1 MREIIIIG
9 SGFSSLSAACY
20 LAKNGN
26 KVRVLEKNSSL
37 GGRARQLK
45 KDGFT
50 FDMGPSWYWMPDVF
64 DDFFNDFGRSVS
76 DYYKLERLSPGYQVL
91 FGKNESFAIE
101 DNISKIAEKFEDIE
115 EGSGIKL
122 EKFIES
128 AKINYEIAVKDL
140 VFRPGFSPFEL
151 VTKKT
156 IKKINLFLTNIRAQ
170 VEKKFKDPRLR
181 SILQFPVLFLGAKPE
196 NTPAFYNFM
205 NYADFGLGT
214 WHPEGGMYEIV
225 KAMVKLGKSLGVEY
239 STSSNIQEIIVEDAK
254 VKGVVTNKKTIRC
267 DIVISGADY
276 NHSEKKIIKNIWHPI
291 PRRSHIKSKA
301 IFF

>member
-122 EKFIES
+122 KKFIES

-140 VFRPGFSPFEL
+140 VFRPGLSPFEL

-156 IKKINLFLTNIRAQ
+156 IKKINLFLTNI
-170 VEKKFKDPRLR
+170 L
-181 SILQFPVLFLGAKPE
+181 
-196 NTPAFYNFM
+196 
-205 NYADFGLGT
+205 
-214 WHPEGGMYEIV
+214 
-225 KAMVKLGKSLGVEY
+225 SL
-239 STSSNIQEIIVEDAK
+239 IQI
-254 VKGVVTNKKTIRC
+254 
-267 DIVISGADY
+267 
-276 NHSEKKIIKNIWHPI
+276 
-291 PRRSHIKSKA
+291 
-301 IFF
+301 

>member
-1 MREIIIIG
+1 
-9 SGFSSLSAACY
+9 
-20 LAKNGN
+20 
-26 KVRVLEKNSSL
+26 
-37 GGRARQLK
+37 
-45 KDGFT
+45 
-50 FDMGPSWYWMPDVF
+50 MGPSWYWMPDVF

-122 EKFIES
+122 KKFIES

-181 SILQFPVLFLGAKPE
+181 SILQFPVLF
-196 NTPAFYNFM
+196 
-205 NYADFGLGT
+205 
-214 WHPEGGMYEIV
+214 
-225 KAMVKLGKSLGVEY
+225 
-239 STSSNIQEIIVEDAK
+239 
-254 VKGVVTNKKTIRC
+254 RC
-267 DIVISGADY
+267 
-276 NHSEKKIIKNIWHPI
+276 
-291 PRRSHIKSKA
+291 
-301 IFF
+301 

>member
-76 DYYKLERLSPGYQVL
+76 DFYKLERLSPGYQVL
-91 FGKNESFAIE
+91 FGKNESFAIA

-115 EGSGIKL
+115 KGSGIKL
-122 EKFIES
+122 KKFIES

-239 STSSNIQEIIVEDAK
+239 STSSNIEEIIVEDAK

-276 NHSEKKIIKNIWHPI
+276 NHSEKLLPKKYRQYTEKYWNKKTFAP
-291 PRRSHIKSKA
+291 SS
-301 IFF
+301 

>member
-20 LAKNGN
+20 LSKNGN

-122 EKFIES
+122 KKFIES

-156 IKKINLFLTNIRAQ
+156 IKKINLFL
-170 VEKKFKDPRLR
+170 L
-181 SILQFPVLFLGAKPE
+181 
-196 NTPAFYNFM
+196 
-205 NYADFGLGT
+205 
-214 WHPEGGMYEIV
+214 
-225 KAMVKLGKSLGVEY
+225 
-239 STSSNIQEIIVEDAK
+239 
-254 VKGVVTNKKTIRC
+254 
-267 DIVISGADY
+267 
-276 NHSEKKIIKNIWHPI
+276 
-291 PRRSHIKSKA
+291 
-301 IFF
+301 